1 MTTLLALFMIQS
13 SRISPVLTKTHTKMN
28 IALAKNNKYF
38 FFPCRGL
45 TSTGIVRRNLNL
57 NANVP
62 QVVHSVTKYFNDF
75 ICIF

>member
-13 SRISPVLTKTHTKMN
+13 SRISPVLIKTHTKMN

-45 TSTGIVRRNLNL
+45 TSTDIVRRNEYKISLIISL
-57 NANVP
+57 C
-62 QVVHSVTKYFNDF
+62 
-75 ICIF
+75 ICIICQNTILDILG